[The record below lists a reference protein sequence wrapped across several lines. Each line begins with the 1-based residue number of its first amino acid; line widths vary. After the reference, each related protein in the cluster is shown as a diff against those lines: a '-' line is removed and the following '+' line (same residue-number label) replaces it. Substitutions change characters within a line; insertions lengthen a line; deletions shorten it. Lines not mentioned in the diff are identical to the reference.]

1 MAMHEHYAYVCSGKC
16 HRSGA
21 GRARA
26 LAHGA
31 LLTETALPTR
41 QAVPAEESA
50 LAPLRRPGFRATWA
64 ALAGSQLVIWMNTV
78 GAVTVIAALSD
89 SPTLIALVQT
99 ANSVPAVLLALV
111 MGSVADIVDRR
122 RFAVASQGWMLLSVA
137 ALSALTLGDVITPG
151 LALGLTFALGA
162 GMATTFVIYQALTQ
176 DFVPRAELP
185 AAVALNG
192 VAINL
197 ARAIGPAL
205 AGLIIAALSAGALFA
220 VEAGLLVVIVGL
232 VLLRVKPPGPARASG
247 ERLAPA
253 MRAGIRFVRFSPR
266 VRTVLLRGAVF
277 SVSASALWALLPV
290 AALGRLGLSDSSF
303 GLLMGCVGTGAIVGA
318 TMLPRLRRRL
328 AFDHMIALASLG
340 LAGGLIALAY
350 IPWAEL
356 VAVTLLLTGA
366 CWLTVLSS
374 LNTSAQRVAPG
385 WVRGRTLAAF
395 QLVMQGGL
403 AIGSLIWGLVTG
415 AADVE
420 TALTI
425 AAAGLVAGV
434 ALARRWPL
442 AGAERGDLTPAGA
455 WADPNVDIQP
465 RPDDGPVLITVEYLI
480 DPEDAERFVAS
491 MEELARVRRRDGA
504 YRWDLYADLERPGCY
519 LETFVVDSWSEH
531 LRQHGRL
538 TVADLELTK
547 LARSFHRGEG
557 PPVVRHMLWA
567 RAALETARHERTRPD
582 ERDG

>member
-1 MAMHEHYAYVCSGKC
+1 MHTFA
-16 HRSGA
+16 
-21 GRARA
+21 ARFEP
-26 LAHGA
+26 
-31 LLTETALPTR
+31 LTDTALSTQHAAP
-41 QAVPAEESA
+41 PDESA
-50 LAPLRRPGFRATWA
+50 LAPLRRPGFRAAWT

-78 GAVTVIAALSD
+78 GAVAVIAALSD

-99 ANSVPAVLLALV
+99 ANSAPAVLLALV
-111 MGSVADIVDRR
+111 MGSMADIVDRR
-122 RFAVASQGWMLLSVA
+122 RFAIASQSWMLLSVT
-137 ALSALTLGDVITPG
+137 ALAALTLGDVITPG
-151 LALGLTFALGA
+151 VALALTFALGA

-176 DFVPRAELP
+176 DFVPRSELM

-205 AGLIIAALSAGALFA
+205 AGLIIAGLSAGALFA
-220 VEAGLLVVIVGL
+220 VEAGLLVMIVGL
-232 VLLRVKPPGPARASG
+232 VALRVRPPGPVRASG
-247 ERLAPA
+247 ERFAPA
-253 MRAGIRFVRFSPR
+253 VRAGVRFVRFSPP
-266 VRTVLLRGAVF
+266 VRTVLLRGAAF

-290 AALGRLGLSDSSF
+290 AALGRLGLSESSF
-303 GLLMGCVGTGAIVGA
+303 GLLMGCVGAGAILGA
-318 TMLPRLRRRL
+318 TMLPRLRRRF
-328 AFDHMIALASLG
+328 AFDSMIALASIG

-350 IPWAEL
+350 VPWAEL
-356 VAVTLLLTGA
+356 VAVSLLITGA

-385 WVRGRTLAAF
+385 WVRARTLAAF

-403 AIGSLIWGLVTG
+403 AAGSLAWGLVTG
-415 AADVE
+415 IADVE
-420 TALTI
+420 TALTL

-442 AGAERGDLTPAGA
+442 GESERSDLTPAGV
-455 WADPNVDIQP
+455 WSDPNVDVEP
-465 RPDDGPVLITVEYLI
+465 RPDDGPVLITVEYRV
-480 DPEDAERFVAS
+480 DPADAERFVPA
-491 MEELARVRRRDGA
+491 MEELGRIRRRDGA

-547 LARSFHRGEG
+547 LTRSFHRGDE
-557 PPVVRHMLWA
+557 PPKVRHLLWA
-567 RAALETARHERTRPD
+567 PATLED
-582 ERDG
+582 

>member
-1 MAMHEHYAYVCSGKC
+1 LQRE
-16 HRSGA
+16 
-21 GRARA
+21 
-26 LAHGA
+26 
-31 LLTETALPTR
+31 LTTS
-41 QAVPAEESA
+41 AEESA
-50 LAPLRRPGFRATWA
+50 LAPLRRPGFRAAWT

-111 MGSVADIVDRR
+111 MGSMADIVDRR
-122 RFAVASQGWMLLSVA
+122 RFAIASQSWMLVSVA
-137 ALSALTLGDVITPG
+137 ALAALTLGDVITPG
-151 LALGLTFALGA
+151 LALGFTFALGA

-176 DFVPRAELP
+176 DFVPRSELL

-220 VEAGLLVVIVGL
+220 VEAGLLVAIVAL
-232 VLLRVKPPGPARASG
+232 VLFGVRPPGPARASG

-253 MRAGIRFVRFSPR
+253 VRAGIRFVRFSPP
-266 VRTVLLRGAVF
+266 VRTVLLRCAAF

-290 AALGRLGLSDSSF
+290 AALGRLGLSESGF
-303 GLLMGCVGTGAIVGA
+303 GLLMGCVGAGAILGA
-318 TMLPRLRRRL
+318 SMLQRLRRRF
-328 AFDHMIALASLG
+328 AFDRMIALASLG
-340 LAGGLIALAY
+340 LAGGLVALAY
-350 IPWAEL
+350 VPWAEL
-356 VAVTLLLTGA
+356 VAFTLLLTGA
-366 CWLTVLSS
+366 CWLMVLSS
-374 LNTSAQRVAPG
+374 LNSSAQRVAPR
-385 WVRGRTLAAF
+385 WVRARTLAAF

-403 AIGSLIWGLVTG
+403 AIGSLTWGLVTG

-442 AGAERGDLTPAGA
+442 AEAEGGDLTPAGV
-455 WADPNVDIQP
+455 WADPHVNIEP
-465 RPDDGPVLITVEYLI
+465 RPDDGPVLITVEYEV
-480 DPEDAERFVAS
+480 DPADAARFVPA
-491 MEELARVRRRDGA
+491 MEELGRIRRRDGA
-504 YRWDLYADLERPGCY
+504 FRWNLYADLERPRRY

-531 LRQHGRL
+531 LRQHSRL

-547 LARSFHRGEG
+547 LTKSFHRGEQ
-557 PPVVRHMLWA
+557 PPAVRHMLWA
-567 RAALETARHERTRPD
+567 RATLDPERADPD
-582 ERDG
+582 ER

>member
-1 MAMHEHYAYVCSGKC
+1 MHTFA
-16 HRSGA
+16 
-21 GRARA
+21 A
-26 LAHGA
+26 LSEP
-31 LLTETALPTR
+31 LTETAPPPPQTS
-41 QAVPAEESA
+41 PPDESA
-50 LAPLRRPGFRATWA
+50 LAPLRRPGFRAAWT

-99 ANSVPAVLLALV
+99 ANSVPAVILALV
-111 MGSVADIVDRR
+111 TGSVADIVDRR
-122 RFAVASQGWMLLSVA
+122 RFAIASQSWMLVSVA
-137 ALSALTLGDVITPG
+137 ALAALTLADVVTPL
-151 LALGLTFALGA
+151 LALALTFALGA
-162 GMATTFVIYQALTQ
+162 GMATTFVIYQAVTQ
-176 DFVPRAELP
+176 DFVPRSELP

-205 AGLIIAALSAGALFA
+205 AGVTIAALSAGALFA
-220 VEAGLLVVIVGL
+220 IEAGLLVVIVG
-232 VLLRVKPPGPARASG
+232 VVMLRVRPPGPAHASG

-253 MRAGIRFVRFSPR
+253 VRAGIRFVRFSPP
-266 VRTVLLRGAVF
+266 VRTVLLRGAAF

-303 GLLMGCVGTGAIVGA
+303 GLLMGCVGTGAILGA

-328 AFDHMIALASLG
+328 AFDRMIALASLG
-340 LAGGLIALAY
+340 LAGGLLALAF

-356 VAVTLLLTGA
+356 VALTLLLTGA

-385 WVRGRTLAAF
+385 WVRARTLAVF

-403 AIGSLIWGLVTG
+403 AIGSLTWGLVTS

-425 AAAGLVAGV
+425 AAGGLVAGV
-434 ALARRWPL
+434 ALGRRWPL
-442 AGAERGDLTPAGA
+442 AGSEHSDLTPAGV
-455 WADPNVDIQP
+455 WSDPNAGIET
-465 RPDDGPVLITVEYLI
+465 RPDDGPVLITVEYRI
-480 DPEDAERFVAS
+480 EPGDAERFAAA
-491 MEELARVRRRDGA
+491 MEELGRVRRRDGA
-504 YRWDLYADLERPGCY
+504 YRWDLYADLERPGYY

-531 LRQHGRL
+531 LRQHDRL
-538 TVADLELTK
+538 TVADLELTR
-547 LARSFHRGEG
+547 LTRSLHRGER
-557 PPVVRHMLWA
+557 PPEVRHLLWA
-567 RAALETARHERTRPD
+567 PAALETARQERAGPD
-582 ERDG
+582 ER

>member
-1 MAMHEHYAYVCSGKC
+1 MHSFA
-16 HRSGA
+16 A
-21 GRARA
+21 GFE
-26 LAHGA
+26 
-31 LLTETALPTR
+31 LLTDTAPTETHAAPT
-41 QAVPAEESA
+41 EESA
-50 LAPLRRPGFRATWA
+50 LAPLRRPGFRAAWA

-99 ANSVPAVLLALV
+99 ANSVPAVLLALL
-111 MGSVADIVDRR
+111 MGSMADIVDRR
-122 RFAVASQGWMLLSVA
+122 RFAIASQGWMLASVT
-137 ALSALTLGDVITPG
+137 ALAVLTLADVITPG
-151 LALGLTFALGA
+151 LALALTFALGA

-176 DFVPRAELP
+176 DFVPRSELP

-232 VLLRVKPPGPARASG
+232 VALKVRPPGPVRASG

-253 MRAGIRFVRFSPR
+253 VRAGIRFVRFSPP

-303 GLLMGCVGTGAIVGA
+303 GLLMGCVGTGAILGA
-318 TMLPRLRRRL
+318 TMLPWLRRR
-328 AFDHMIALASLG
+328 FPYDHMIALASLG

-350 IPWAEL
+350 VPWAEL
-356 VAVTLLLTGA
+356 VAFTLLLTGA
-366 CWLTVLSS
+366 CWLMVLSS

-385 WVRGRTLAAF
+385 WVRARTLAVF

-403 AIGSLIWGLVTG
+403 AIGSLSWGLVTA

-425 AAAGLVAGV
+425 AAAGLVLGV
-434 ALARRWPL
+434 GLARRWPL
-442 AGAERGDLTPAGA
+442 AESEGNDLTPAGV
-455 WADPNVDIQP
+455 WSDPNVSIEP
-465 RPDDGPVLITVEYLI
+465 RPDDGPVLITVEYEV
-480 DPEDAERFVAS
+480 DQADAEHFMLA
-491 MEELARVRRRDGA
+491 MEELARIRRRDGA
-504 YRWDLYADLERPGCY
+504 YRWDLYADLERPGYY

-531 LRQHGRL
+531 LRQHSRL
-538 TVADLELTK
+538 TVDDLELTR
-547 LARSFHRGEG
+547 LTRSFHQGEG
-557 PPVVRHMLWA
+557 PPVVRHLLWA
-567 RAALETARHERTRPD
+567 PATLERASDEPD
-582 ERDG
+582 

>member
-1 MAMHEHYAYVCSGKC
+1 MTDT
-16 HRSGA
+16 
-21 GRARA
+21 AR
-26 LAHGA
+26 
-31 LLTETALPTR
+31 ETT
-41 QAVPAEESA
+41 QAAPADESA
-50 LAPLRRPGFRATWA
+50 LAPLRRPGFRAAWA

-78 GAVTVIAALSD
+78 GAVTVIAARSD

-99 ANSVPAVLLALV
+99 ANSVPAVLLALL
-111 MGSVADIVDRR
+111 MGSMADIVDRR
-122 RFAVASQGWMLLSVA
+122 RFVLASQGWMLLSVA
-137 ALSALTLGDVITPG
+137 VFAALTLADVITPE

-176 DFVPRAELP
+176 DFVPRSELP

-197 ARAIGPAL
+197 ARAVGPAL

-220 VEAGLLVVIVGL
+220 VEAGLLALIVGL
-232 VLLRVKPPGPARASG
+232 VALRVRPPGPARASG

-253 MRAGIRFVRFSPR
+253 VRAGVRFVRFSPP

-290 AALGRLGLSDSSF
+290 VALGRLGLSESSF
-303 GLLMGCVGTGAIVGA
+303 GLLMGCVGTGAILGA

-328 AFDHMIALASLG
+328 AFDRMISLASLG

-350 IPWAEL
+350 VPWAEL
-356 VAVTLLLTGA
+356 VAATLLLTGA
-366 CWLTVLSS
+366 CWLMVLSS

-385 WVRGRTLAAF
+385 WVRARTLAVF

-403 AIGSLIWGLVTG
+403 AIGSLTWGLVTG

-425 AAAGLVAGV
+425 AAIGLVAGV

-442 AGAERGDLTPAGA
+442 AGSELSDLTPAGV
-455 WADPNVDIQP
+455 WSDPIVDIEP
-465 RPDDGPVLITVEYLI
+465 RPDDGPVLITVEYEI
-480 DPEDAERFVAS
+480 DPADTERFVAA
-491 MEELARVRRRDGA
+491 MQELARVRRRDGA
-504 YRWDLYADLERPGCY
+504 YRWGLYADLERPGTH
-519 LETFVVDSWSEH
+519 LETFLVDSWSEH

-538 TVADLELTK
+538 TVADLEVTRLTS
-547 LARSFHRGEG
+547 SFHRGAE
-557 PPVVRHMLWA
+557 PPAVRHMLWA
-567 RAALETARHERTRPD
+567 GALDRGDP
-582 ERDG
+582 G

>member
-1 MAMHEHYAYVCSGKC
+1 
-16 HRSGA
+16 
-21 GRARA
+21 
-26 LAHGA
+26 
-31 LLTETALPTR
+31 LTDTALPPRPDAT
-41 QAVPAEESA
+41 AEESA
-50 LAPLRRPGFRATWA
+50 LAPLRRPGFRAAWT

-99 ANSVPAVLLALV
+99 ANSVPAVLLALL
-111 MGSVADIVDRR
+111 MGSMADIVDRR
-122 RFAVASQGWMLLSVA
+122 RFAVASQSWMLISVA
-137 ALSALTLGDVITPG
+137 ALAALTLSDLITPG
-151 LALGLTFALGA
+151 LALALTFALGA

-176 DFVPRAELP
+176 DFVPYSELP

-205 AGLIIAALSAGALFA
+205 AGLVIAAMSAGALFA
-220 VEAGLLVVIVGL
+220 LEAGLLVAIVGL
-232 VLLRVKPPGPARASG
+232 VLLRVRPPGPVRASG

-253 MRAGIRFVRFSPR
+253 VRAGVRFVRFSPP
-266 VRTVLLRGAVF
+266 VRTVLLRGAAF

-290 AALGRLGLSDSSF
+290 AALGRLGLSDSNF
-303 GLLMGCVGTGAIVGA
+303 GLLMGCVGTGAILGA

-328 AFDHMIALASLG
+328 AFDRMIALASLG

-356 VAVTLLLTGA
+356 VAFTLLLTGA

-385 WVRGRTLAAF
+385 WVRARTLAAF

-403 AIGSLIWGLVTG
+403 AVGSLTWGLVTG

-425 AAAGLVAGV
+425 AAAGLIAGV

-442 AGAERGDLTPAGA
+442 AGSERSDLTPAGV
-455 WADPNVDIQP
+455 WSDPNVGIEP
-465 RPDDGPVLITVEYLI
+465 RPDDGPVLITVEYRI
-480 DPEDAERFVAS
+480 DPDDAERFVPA
-491 MEELARVRRRDGA
+491 MEELSRIRRRDGA
-504 YRWDLYADLERPGCY
+504 YRWDLYADLERAGCY

-538 TVADLELTK
+538 TMADLELTK
-547 LARSFHRGEG
+547 LTKSFHRGEQ
-557 PPVVRHMLWA
+557 PPEVRHMLWA
-567 RAALETARHERTRPD
+567 PATLERARHERRKPG
-582 ERDG
+582 ER